1 MIRDY
6 AEPLGKNKSP
16 RVILEKKDKSKT
28 PLGKRK
34 RISEIKAKKEFD
46 KSLRTY

>member
-28 PLGKRK
+28 PLVK

>member
-16 RVILEKKDKSKT
+16 RVILEKKDKSKS
-28 PLGKRK
+28 PLGKR
-34 RISEIKAKKEFD
+34 ISEMKAKKEFD

>member
-1 MIRDY
+1 MIRDSMK
-6 AEPLGKNKSP
+6 PLGKNKSP

-28 PLGKRK
+28 PLGKR
-34 RISEIKAKKEFD
+34 ISEIKAKKEFD

>member
-16 RVILEKKDKSKT
+16 RVILEKKDKSKIQ
-28 PLGKRK
+28 KRAENFGIP
-34 RISEIKAKKEFD
+34 RD
-46 KSLRTY
+46 KSL

>member
-28 PLGKRK
+28 HFGK